1 MPRTR
6 AKSPPRLT
14 RDAERLIALANGL
27 NASGSPT
34 EDRYWEGEMSAVIAR
49 LLENGND
56 APIDGA
62 LDHLYQTNLGA
73 YDTLIELAENESESA
88 LVESGGEPWQ
98 ALLVAAPIVAWS
110 KYEIPSGAID
120 RPSAEALRAQLQGHV
135 LADGTRV
142 ALVPYL
148 YSIDQLPRH
157 FSELRKLTV
166 KLAEAALAKEAPRVD
181 FARLPETAHLLA
193 DTRFLI
199 AAVAAPRGKPLF
211 RWQEDASGHVGRS
224 GSLEQWIG
232 QARPTLSRLLPGCVY
247 ECLLPDAYYVNCRES
262 DRRVRPF
269 GIRAAVAFLENA
281 LKVRP
286 AELQAVVA
294 GFGEDRVDE
303 YRVAF
308 MPPGDDSEVAHG
320 VVWPL
325 YGREDETAR
334 PGPVDDLL
342 AQLGE
347 CGVTEV
353 KRLQGTFTP
362 EYCEDCGA
370 PLFANAEGEI
380 VHAELPEEADTQ
392 AAHFH

>member
-27 NASGSPT
+27 NASGSLT
-34 EDRYWEGEMSAVIAR
+34 EDRFWETGMSTLVAR

-73 YDTLIELAENESESA
+73 YDTLIEIVESES
-88 LVESGGEPWQ
+88 ESVAVMQGDRAWQ

-110 KYEIPSGAID
+110 KYAIASGGIARD
-120 RPSAEALRAQLQGHV
+120 EAETLRVQLQAHV
-135 LADGTRV
+135 LAEGARV
-142 ALVPYL
+142 TLVPYL

-157 FSELRKLTV
+157 FSELRKLTAR
-166 KLAEAALAKEAPRVD
+166 LGDAAITGEVPRLD

-193 DTRFLI
+193 DTRFLVAC
-199 AAVAAPRGKPLF
+199 AAVPRGQPLF
-211 RWQEDASGHVGRS
+211 RWQEDASGHAGRT

-232 QARPTLSRLLPGCVY
+232 QARPTLAKLLPGCVF

-269 GIRAAVAFLENA
+269 GIRAAVSFLENA
-281 LKVRP
+281 LKSKA
-286 AELQAVVA
+286 AELRAVVA
-294 GFGEDRVDE
+294 GFGEERVDE
-303 YRVAF
+303 YRIAF
-308 MPPGDDSEVAHG
+308 SRGDGSEVAHG

-334 PGPVDDLL
+334 PGPQDEVVEQL
-342 AQLGE
+342 AQ
-347 CGVTEV
+347 CGVTQV
-353 KRLQGTFTP
+353 SRLPGTFTP

>member
-1 MPRTR
+1 MPPRTR

-27 NASGSPT
+27 NASGSLT
-34 EDRYWEGEMSAVIAR
+34 EDRFWEAEMSALVAK

-56 APIDGA
+56 APLDGA

-73 YDTLIELAENESESA
+73 YDTLIELVENESESVVTMQGDRA
-88 LVESGGEPWQ
+88 WQ

-110 KYEIPSGAID
+110 KYAIPSGPIPA
-120 RPSAEALRAQLQGHV
+120 AEAETLRVQLQAHV
-135 LADGTRV
+135 LAEGARV
-142 ALVPYL
+142 TLVPYL

-157 FSELRKLTV
+157 FSELRKLAAR
-166 KLAEAALAKEAPRVD
+166 LADGAITGEIPRLD
-181 FARLPETAHLLA
+181 LARLPETAHLLA
-193 DTRFLI
+193 DTRFLVAC
-199 AAVAAPRGKPLF
+199 AAVPRGKALF
-211 RWQEDASGHVGRS
+211 RWQEDASGHAGRA
-224 GSLEQWIG
+224 GSLEQWIT
-232 QARPTLSRLLPGCVY
+232 QARPTLAKVIPGCVF
-247 ECLLPDAYYVNCRES
+247 EVLLPDAYYVNCRES

-269 GIRAAVAFLENA
+269 GIRAAVSFLENA
-281 LKVRP
+281 LK
-286 AELQAVVA
+286 AKAADLQAVVA
-294 GFGEDRVDE
+294 GFGEERVDE
-303 YRVAF
+303 YRIAF
-308 MPPGDDSEVAHG
+308 SLIDESEVAHG

-334 PGPVDDLL
+334 PGPLEEVM
-342 AQLGE
+342 AQLAE

-353 KRLQGTFTP
+353 KKLAGTFTP
-362 EYCEDCGA
+362 EYCDDCGA

>member
-6 AKSPPRLT
+6 AKAPPRLT
-14 RDAERLIALANGL
+14 RDAERLIALALGL
-27 NASGSPT
+27 NASGSLT
-34 EDRYWEGEMSAVIAR
+34 EDRFWESAMSTLVAK

-73 YDTLIELAENESESA
+73 YDTLIELVENESESIVVMQGDRA
-88 LVESGGEPWQ
+88 WQ
-98 ALLVAAPIVAWS
+98 ALLIAAPIVVWS
-110 KYEIPSGAID
+110 KYAIPSGSIARD
-120 RPSAEALRAQLQGHV
+120 EADALRVQLQAHV
-135 LADGTRV
+135 LAQGAKVT
-142 ALVPYL
+142 LVPYL

-157 FSELRKLTV
+157 FSELRR
-166 KLAEAALAKEAPRVD
+166 LAARLADAAITNEVPRLD

-193 DTRFLI
+193 DTRFLVAC
-199 AAVAAPRGKPLF
+199 AAVPRGQPLF
-211 RWQEDASGHVGRS
+211 RWQEDASGHAGRA
-224 GSLEQWIG
+224 GSLEQWIA
-232 QARPTLSRLLPGCVY
+232 QARPTVSKLLPGCVF
-247 ECLLPDAYYVNCRES
+247 ECVLPDAYYVNCRES

-281 LKVRP
+281 LKSKANEIHV
-286 AELQAVVA
+286 VVA
-294 GFGEDRVDE
+294 GFGEERVDE
-303 YRVAF
+303 YRIAF
-308 MPPGDDSEVAHG
+308 TLGEETEVAHG

-334 PGPVDDLL
+334 PGPLDEVM
-342 AQLGE
+342 AQLAE

-353 KRLQGTFTP
+353 KKLTGTFSP

-380 VHAELPEEADTQ
+380 VHAELPEEADTHT
-392 AAHFH
+392 AHFH

>member
-27 NASGSPT
+27 NASGSVT
-34 EDRYWEGEMSAVIAR
+34 EDRYWESEVSALASR

-73 YDTLIELAENESESA
+73 YDTLIELVENESESVA
-88 LVESGGEPWQ
+88 VMQGDRAWQ

-110 KYEIPSGAID
+110 KYSIPSGTITRD
-120 RPSAEALRAQLQGHV
+120 DAEALKVQLQAHV
-135 LADGTRV
+135 LADGARLS
-142 ALVPYL
+142 LVPYL
-148 YSIDQLPRH
+148 YSIDQLPRQY
-157 FSELRKLTV
+157 SELRR
-166 KLAEAALAKEAPRVD
+166 LAARLADAAVTGEVPRLD
-181 FARLPETAHLLA
+181 LSRLPETAHLLA
-193 DTRFLI
+193 DTRFLVAC
-199 AAVAAPRGKPLF
+199 AAVPRGQPLF
-211 RWQEDASGHVGRS
+211 RWQEDASGHAGRT
-224 GSLEQWIG
+224 GSLEQWIA
-232 QARPTLSRLLPGCVY
+232 QARPTLSKLLPGCVF

-269 GIRAAVAFLENA
+269 GIRAAAAFLENA
-281 LKVRP
+281 LAAKP
-286 AELQAVVA
+286 ADLQAVVA
-294 GFGEDRVDE
+294 GFGEERIDE

-308 MPPGDDSEVAHG
+308 SLQGESDVAHG

-325 YGREDETAR
+325 YGREDENAH
-334 PGPVDDLL
+334 PGPIDEVL
-342 AQLGE
+342 AQLASVGL
-347 CGVTEV
+347 TEV
-353 KRLQGTFTP
+353 KRLSGTFTP

>member
-27 NASGSPT
+27 NASGSVT
-34 EDRYWEGEMSAVIAR
+34 EDRYWEGEMSTLAAR

-62 LDHLYQTNLGA
+62 LDHLYQNNLGA
-73 YDTLIELAENESESA
+73 YDTLIELVENESESVDA
-88 LVESGGEPWQ
+88 MQGDRAWQ
-98 ALLVAAPIVAWS
+98 GLLIAAPIVAWS
-110 KYEIPSGAID
+110 KYSIPSGPIARD
-120 RPSAEALRAQLQGHV
+120 EADTLKVHLLAHV
-135 LADGTRV
+135 LAAGARLT
-142 ALVPYL
+142 LVPYL

-157 FSELRKLTV
+157 YSELRR
-166 KLAEAALAKEAPRVD
+166 LAARLADAAVTGEVPRLEL
-181 FARLPETAHLLA
+181 ARLPETAHLLA
-193 DTRFLI
+193 DTRFLVAC
-199 AAVAAPRGKPLF
+199 AAVPRGQAMF
-211 RWQEDASGHVGRS
+211 RWQEDASGHAGRA
-224 GSLEQWIG
+224 GSLEQWIA
-232 QARPTLSRLLPGCVY
+232 QARPTLAKLLPGCVF

-269 GIRAAVAFLENA
+269 GIRAATAFLENA
-281 LKVRP
+281 LAAKP
-286 AELQAVVA
+286 TDLQAVVA

-308 MPPGDDSEVAHG
+308 SLLGESEVAHG

-334 PGPVDDLL
+334 PGPLEEVL
-342 AQLGE
+342 AQLAE
-347 CGVTEV
+347 VGVTEV
-353 KRLQGTFTP
+353 KKLSATFTP

>member
-1 MPRTR
+1 MARTR

-14 RDAERLIALANGL
+14 RDAERLIALALGL
-27 NASGSPT
+27 NASGSLT
-34 EDRYWEGEMSAVIAR
+34 EDRFWESQMSALIAR
-49 LLENGND
+49 LLDNGND

-73 YDTLIELAENESESA
+73 YDTLIELVENESES
-88 LVESGGEPWQ
+88 LVAMQADRAWQ
-98 ALLVAAPIVAWS
+98 SLLVAAPIVVWS
-110 KYEIPSGAID
+110 KYSIPSGPIPEGD
-120 RPSAEALRAQLQGHV
+120 AEALRAQLQGHV
-135 LADGTRV
+135 LAKNARV
-142 ALVPYL
+142 ILVPYL

-157 FSELRKLTV
+157 FSELRRLTAR
-166 KLAEAALAKEAPRVD
+166 LAESALANEPPRID
-181 FARLPETAHLLA
+181 FTRLPETAHLLA

-199 AAVAAPRGKPLF
+199 ACAVAPRGEAVF
-211 RWQEDASGHVGRS
+211 RWQEDASGHAGRT
-224 GSLEQWIG
+224 GSLEQWIA
-232 QARPTLSRLLPGCVY
+232 QARPTISKLLPGCVF

-281 LKVRP
+281 LKVKP
-286 AELQAVVA
+286 PELQAVVA

-308 MPPGDDSEVAHG
+308 SLSGDNEIAHG

-334 PGPVDDLL
+334 PGPLDELMAEL
-342 AQLGE
+342 NQA
-347 CGVTEV
+347 GVTEV
-353 KRLQGTFTP
+353 KKLTGTFTP

-370 PLFANAEGEI
+370 PLFANAEAEI

>member
-27 NASGSPT
+27 NASGSVT
-34 EDRYWEGEMSAVIAR
+34 EDRYWEGEMSTLAAR

-62 LDHLYQTNLGA
+62 LDHLYQNNLGA
-73 YDTLIELAENESESA
+73 YDTLIELVENESESVDA
-88 LVESGGEPWQ
+88 MQGDRAWQ
-98 ALLVAAPIVAWS
+98 GLLIAAPIVAWS
-110 KYEIPSGAID
+110 KYSIPSGPIP
-120 RPSAEALRAQLQGHV
+120 RNEADTLNVHLLAHV
-135 LADGTRV
+135 LAAGARLT
-142 ALVPYL
+142 LVPYL

-157 FSELRKLTV
+157 YSELRR
-166 KLAEAALAKEAPRVD
+166 LAARLADAAVTGELPRLEL
-181 FARLPETAHLLA
+181 ARLPETAHLLA
-193 DTRFLI
+193 DTRFLVAC
-199 AAVAAPRGKPLF
+199 AAVPRGQAMF
-211 RWQEDASGHVGRS
+211 RWQEDASGHAGRA

-232 QARPTLSRLLPGCVY
+232 QARPTLAKLLPGCVF

-269 GIRAAVAFLENA
+269 GIRAATAFLENA
-281 LKVRP
+281 LAAKP
-286 AELQAVVA
+286 TDLQAVVA
-294 GFGEDRVDE
+294 GFGEERVDE

-308 MPPGDDSEVAHG
+308 SLLGESEVAHG

-334 PGPVDDLL
+334 PGPLDEVL
-342 AQLGE
+342 AQLAE
-347 CGVTEV
+347 VGVTEV
-353 KRLQGTFTP
+353 KKLSATFTP

>member
-27 NASGSPT
+27 NASGSLT
-34 EDRYWEGEMSAVIAR
+34 EDRFWESEMSALVAK

-62 LDHLYQTNLGA
+62 LDHLYQTNLGG
-73 YDTLIELAENESESA
+73 YDTLVELVENESESVIA
-88 LVESGGEPWQ
+88 MQGDRAWQ

-110 KYEIPSGAID
+110 KYAIPSGPIAA
-120 RPSAEALRAQLQGHV
+120 AEADILRVQLQAHV
-135 LADGTRV
+135 LADGARV
-142 ALVPYL
+142 TLVPYL

-157 FSELRKLTV
+157 FSELRKLAAR
-166 KLAEAALAKEAPRVD
+166 LADGAITGEVPRLD
-181 FARLPETAHLLA
+181 LARLPETAHLLA
-193 DTRFLI
+193 DTRFLVAC
-199 AAVAAPRGKPLF
+199 AAVPRGKALF
-211 RWQEDASGHVGRS
+211 RWQEDASGHVGRA
-224 GSLEQWIG
+224 GSLEQWIV
-232 QARPTLSRLLPGCVY
+232 QARPTLAKVLPGCVF

-269 GIRAAVAFLENA
+269 GIRAAVSFLENA
-281 LKVRP
+281 LK
-286 AELQAVVA
+286 AKAADLQATVA
-294 GFGEDRVDE
+294 GFGEERVDE

-308 MPPGDDSEVAHG
+308 SLIDESEVAHG

-325 YGREDETAR
+325 YGREDETVR
-334 PGPVDDLL
+334 PGPLEELL
-342 AQLGE
+342 AQLTE

-353 KRLQGTFTP
+353 KRLSGTFSP

-370 PLFANAEGEI
+370 PLFANTEGEI
-380 VHAELPEEADTQ
+380 VHAELPEEADQQ

>member
-1 MPRTR
+1 MARTR
-6 AKSPPRLT
+6 GKSPPRLT
-14 RDAERLIALANGL
+14 RDAERLIALALGL
-27 NASGSPT
+27 NASGSLT
-34 EDRYWEGEMSAVIAR
+34 EDRYWEAEMSALVAR

-73 YDTLIELAENESESA
+73 YDTLIELVENGSES
-88 LVESGGEPWQ
+88 LVTMQGDRAWQ
-98 ALLVAAPIVAWS
+98 ALLIAAPIVAWS
-110 KYEIPSGAID
+110 KYAIPSGTIARGD
-120 RPSAEALRAQLQGHV
+120 TDALRAQLQGHV
-135 LADGTRV
+135 LAAEARV
-142 ALVPYL
+142 NLVPYL

-157 FSELRKLTV
+157 FSELRKLASR
-166 KLAEAALAKEAPRVD
+166 LADGAVTGEIPRME
-181 FARLPETAHLLA
+181 FGKLPETAHLLA

-199 AAVAAPRGKPLF
+199 ACVAAPRGKPLF
-211 RWQEDASGHVGRS
+211 RWQEDASGHAGRT
-224 GSLEQWIG
+224 GSLEQWIA
-232 QARPTLSRLLPGCVY
+232 QARPTLAKLLPGCVF

-269 GIRAAVAFLENA
+269 GIKAAVAFLENA
-281 LKVRP
+281 LSAK
-286 AELQAVVA
+286 ADELQAVVA
-294 GFGEDRVDE
+294 GFGEERVDE

-308 MPPGDDSEVAHG
+308 VTGGEGEVAHG

-325 YGREDETAR
+325 YGREDESAR
-334 PGPVDDLL
+334 PGPLDEVMQ
-342 AQLGE
+342 QLTD

-353 KRLQGTFTP
+353 KKLPGTFTP

-370 PLFANAEGEI
+370 PLFANGEGEI

>member
-1 MPRTR
+1 MARSR

-14 RDAERLIALANGL
+14 RDAERLIALALGL
-27 NASGSPT
+27 NASGSLT
-34 EDRYWEGEMSAVIAR
+34 EDRYWEEQMSALVAK

-73 YDTLIELAENESESA
+73 YDTLIEIVENESEA
-88 LVESGGEPWQ
+88 VVAMQGDRAWQ
-98 ALLVAAPIVAWS
+98 GLLIAAPIVAWS
-110 KYEIPSGAID
+110 KYAISSGGIP
-120 RPSAEALRAQLQGHV
+120 REPAEALLVQLRAHV
-135 LADGTRV
+135 LAGEARAT
-142 ALVPYL
+142 LVPYL

-157 FSELRKLTV
+157 FSELRRLTAKLSEGAIAGEQP
-166 KLAEAALAKEAPRVD
+166 KLEL
-181 FARLPETAHLLA
+181 ARLPETAQLLA

-199 AAVAAPRGKPLF
+199 ACAAVPRGRAIF
-211 RWQEDASGHVGRS
+211 RWQEDASGHAGRT
-224 GSLEQWIG
+224 GSLEQWIA
-232 QARPTLSRLLPGCVY
+232 QARPTIAKLLPGCVF

-281 LKVRP
+281 LKVKP
-286 AELQAVVA
+286 ADLQAVVA
-294 GFGEDRVDE
+294 GFGEERVDE

-308 MPPGDDSEVAHG
+308 SLAGDTEVAHG

-325 YGREDETAR
+325 YGREDENAH
-334 PGPVDDLL
+334 PGPIDEVL

-347 CGVTEV
+347 SGITEV
-353 KRLQGTFTP
+353 KKLNGTFTP

-370 PLFANAEGEI
+370 PLFANAETEI

>member
-6 AKSPPRLT
+6 AKAPPRLT

-27 NASGSPT
+27 NASGSLT
-34 EDRYWEGEMSAVIAR
+34 EDRYWEGEMSALVAR
-49 LLENGND
+49 LLDNGND

-62 LDHLYQTNLGA
+62 LDHLYQTNLGG
-73 YDTLIELAENESESA
+73 YDTLIELVESESEAVA
-88 LVESGGEPWQ
+88 LMQADHAWQ
-98 ALLVAAPIVAWS
+98 ALLIAAPIVAWS
-110 KYEIPSGAID
+110 KYAIASGTIPRAE
-120 RPSAEALRAQLQGHV
+120 AEALQVHLQAHV
-135 LADGTRV
+135 LAEGARV

-157 FSELRKLTV
+157 FSEVRKLAA
-166 KLAEAALAKEAPRVD
+166 KLADSAVKDETPRVD
-181 FARLPETAHLLA
+181 LTRLPETAHLLA
-193 DTRFLI
+193 DTRFVVAC
-199 AAVAAPRGKPLF
+199 AAVPRGKPLF
-211 RWQEDASGHVGRS
+211 HWQEDASGHAGRA
-224 GSLEQWIG
+224 GSLEQWIL
-232 QARPTLSRLLPGCVY
+232 QARPTLSKLLPGCVF

-281 LKVRP
+281 LKAKP
-286 AELQAVVA
+286 ADLQAVVA
-294 GFGEDRVDE
+294 GFGDERIDE

-308 MPPGDDSEVAHG
+308 SLADESEVAHG

-334 PGPVDDLL
+334 PGPLDEVL
-342 AQLGE
+342 AQLTE
-347 CGVTEV
+347 VGVTEV
-353 KRLQGTFTP
+353 KKLQGTFTP

-380 VHAELPEEADTQ
+380 VHAELPEEADVQ